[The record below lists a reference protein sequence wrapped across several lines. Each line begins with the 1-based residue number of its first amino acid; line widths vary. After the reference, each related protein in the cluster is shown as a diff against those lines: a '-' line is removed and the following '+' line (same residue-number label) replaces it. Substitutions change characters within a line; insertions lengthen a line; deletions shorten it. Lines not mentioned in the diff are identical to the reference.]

1 MKFWIGAAASTATVT
16 VAWAQLYIGE
26 TCYGVHIFIVPLRD
40 ERSHD
45 LLPGIMIGDCGPKNG
60 ANEVD
65 NGFIMFD
72 RVRIP
77 VANLLNKLSG
87 VDSEG
92 KFYNKC
98 ANE

>member
-26 TCYGVHIFIVPLRD
+26 TCYAVHIFIVPLRD